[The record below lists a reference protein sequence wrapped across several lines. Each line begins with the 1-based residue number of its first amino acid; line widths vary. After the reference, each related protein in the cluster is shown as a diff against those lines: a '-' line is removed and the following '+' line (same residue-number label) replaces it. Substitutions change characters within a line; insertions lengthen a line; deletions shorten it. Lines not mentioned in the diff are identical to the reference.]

1 MDGADYLTRL
11 RVIGSELRRWDGAKL
26 PAPGTRHPVLQAFVE
41 ACTRL
46 KLPVNVGK
54 KVVQEFY
61 GAILG
66 GELDG
71 IRGTLGVS
79 PEKGHSFVAK
89 TCAILSVQKSTQVI
103 CQHWAG
109 RPLFAVVEQFCSFI
123 VEMDS
128 RHEATAILPNEVRD
142 EILVAGR
149 RAPLREISS
158 ASIMFLIL
166 GILGLTIL

>member
-1 MDGADYLTRL
+1 MA
-11 RVIGSELRRWDGAKL
+11 
-26 PAPGTRHPVLQAFVE
+26 
-41 ACTRL
+41 
-46 KLPVNVGK
+46 
-54 KVVQEFY
+54 QEFY

-109 RPLFAVVEQFCSFI
+109 LFCFAAGFRRPLFAVLEQFVSFI

-128 RHEATAILPNEVRD
+128 RHDSAAILPNEVRD

-158 ASIMFLIL
+158 VSIIF
-166 GILGLTIL
+166 